1 MEFAFKVVG
10 GLALFLYGI
19 GLMGTG
25 LQKIAGDKMRR
36 ILGLLTIS
44 PWTGTLVGAGV
55 TAIIQSSSAT
65 TVMVIGFVN
74 AGLMTLTQAIGV
86 IYGANIGTTVTAQ
99 LLAFKITKYALPI
112 LAVGFAIQFVCKK
125 DIYKYF
131 GLFLLGFGILFL
143 GLSTMTG
150 QTKML
155 ADSDTAR
162 NVFVYYSRNPILG
175 LLTGMI
181 VTFIVQS
188 SSATVG
194 LVLALATMGLIDL
207 NGAIPLILGDKIGTT
222 ITALLAS
229 IGVGRS
235 AKRAAVAH
243 LMFNVIGAVIV
254 LILLR
259 FYLPIILYT
268 SDDIARQVA
277 NAHTMFSIGNTLIF
291 LPFTGLF
298 AKFIKAIIP
307 GEDRTYEIGPKYLD
321 DGLLRVPSVAIDQ
334 TIKEIVRMLEITH
347 EMVRCAMAG
356 LFEGDRS
363 CLTEVPQQE
372 EIMDNLQFVVTEYVT
387 NLSQRQLGVA
397 ESEMIPMLLHSVNDV
412 ERIGDHA
419 ENLMELAQHRLERKL
434 PFTEEALES
443 LQQLNFQM
451 DEMIERTTQSLQT
464 DDHEIAQ
471 AVIEQEAW
479 LNDMT
484 AKFQQDHM
492 ERLEQGRCNV
502 RSGIVF
508 LDILNNFEKIGDHLT
523 NIAESVLGR
532 YQHGSDY
539 QKNQVA
545 VKG

>member
-1 MEFAFKVVG
+1 MDFAFKVLG

-25 LQKIAGDKMRR
+25 LQKIAGDKMKR
-36 ILGLLTIS
+36 ILGLLTKS

-99 LLAFKITKYALPI
+99 LLAFKITKYSLPI

-143 GLSTMTG
+143 GLSIMTG
-150 QTKML
+150 QTKTL

-259 FYLPIILYT
+259 FYLRIILYT
-268 SDDIARQVA
+268 SGDIARQVA
-277 NAHTMFSIGNTLIF
+277 NAHTMFSIANTLIF

-298 AKFIKAIIP
+298 AKFIRAIIP
-307 GEDRTYEIGPKYLD
+307 GEDRVYDTGPKYLD

-334 TIKEIVRMLEITH
+334 TIKEIVRMLEITR

-356 LFEGDRS
+356 LFEGDKA

-372 EIMDNLQFVVTEYVT
+372 EMVDNLQFVVTEYVT

-419 ENLMELAQHRLERKL
+419 ENLMELAQRRLEREL

-443 LQQLNFQM
+443 LQQLNFQI
-451 DEMIERTTQSLQT
+451 DEMIERTTQSLQAG
-464 DDHEIAQ
+464 DHEIAQ
-471 AVIEQEAW
+471 AVVQQEAW
-479 LNDMT
+479 LNEMT
-484 AKFQQDHM
+484 DKFQQDHM
-492 ERLEQGRCNV
+492 ERLEQGRGNV

-532 YQHGSDY
+532 YQHGVAY
-539 QKNQVA
+539 QKS
-545 VKG
+545 